1 MRQPGIHRFSDRFG
15 AVIIA
20 LLLALGLPLGWD
32 GSAQAAKPAGHA
44 AKPAPTAKA
53 RPAEPWSPPPRPED
67 APLPRSARLGGDED
81 GTPAGRAVKTP
92 GGITESLR
100 EIALGVNEVLSGEH
114 RQGAARLAAALP
126 RAGDQ
131 ADVAAYYQG
140 LGLYLAGDAPAALAA
155 LDGLRA
161 RASQSFL
168 GRDAL
173 YIAMES
179 AARAS
184 RPERTL
190 ALAEAWL
197 ADPEPSLAPAVWL
210 RAAAAA
216 TNLGQRRKAE
226 DFLRH
231 LILDFP
237 TSQSAKAGLAL
248 AEKLAATPD
257 PAGGAAG
264 FDPSAPDTVLLRAE
278 ALVEKGG
285 AEAALALLP
294 EAAPTGWT
302 PAQAARGAYVRGKAL
317 FRQRKPQAAYEAFAQ
332 AVAADPSS
340 SQAYWA
346 RYHQARCL
354 WRSLRAEDAER
365 GVALLREV
373 LAAPTRDDPLK
384 EVAARHLAL
393 MLAERGRFAEA
404 SEAAGQLKGLA
415 VPPDAAA
422 QGAALGAIL
431 RYVTG
436 DMAGA
441 EAELAAFAGRFPD
454 DDWADGARY
463 WRGKALANLGRGQEA
478 VGLWMEVAGGRPN
491 TYYGG
496 RAAAA
501 LASLGEVKGQVV
513 ASPPGK
519 SPRCPDASEPPSPA
533 VSAALGKAYALADA
547 GLPALAEMALEFSA
561 KAAPD
566 RADLAMAHIRAAMD
580 GGRRTAA
587 MRTAWRTFGGCLLRG
602 TPAELMP
609 LRDALYPR
617 AYAGEVVTALNG
629 SGIDPDV
636 IYSLIRQESFFDPK
650 AVSGAGAIGLMQ
662 LMPETAKAVGK
673 KIGIRP
679 ERADLF
685 NPVVNIRLGVAFFRE
700 RLAREGGLAA
710 ALASYNA
717 GENRV
722 AVWNAG
728 FGGLGEEL
736 FVELIPYT
744 ETRDYVRRIT
754 TNAMVYERLYGGR
767 T

>member
-1 MRQPGIHRFSDRFG
+1 MTPPEIHTFSDRFG
-15 AVIIA
+15 AVI
-20 LLLALGLPLGWD
+20 LAFVLACATLW
-32 GSAQAAKPAGHA
+32 ATTAVAAPPAGPA
-44 AKPAPTAKA
+44 APA
-53 RPAEPWSPPPRPED
+53 RPWLPPPKPQD
-67 APLPRSARLGGDED
+67 APLPRSARLGVDD
-81 GTPAGRAVKTP
+81 ALPPARAVKTP
-92 GGITESLR
+92 AGISEALR
-100 EIALGVNEVLSGEH
+100 DIVLGVNEVLSGSP

-140 LGLYLAGDAPAALAA
+140 LGLYLADDAPAALAA
-155 LDGLRA
+155 LEGLSA
-161 RASQSFL
+161 LAAQSFL

-173 YIAMES
+173 YLAMES
-179 AARAS
+179 AARAG
-184 RPERTL
+184 RPERAL

-197 ADPEPSLAPAVWL
+197 AEPEPTLAPAVWL

-216 TNLGQRRKAE
+216 ASLGQGRKAE

-231 LILDFP
+231 LLLEHP
-237 TSQSAKAGLAL
+237 TSRSAAAGLAL
-248 AEKLAATPD
+248 ARQLAGA
-257 PAGGAAG
+257 PAPGSPAG
-264 FDPSAPDTVLLRAE
+264 FDPDAPDTVLLRAE
-278 ALVEKGG
+278 ALTEKGG
-285 AEAALALLP
+285 AEAALALLG
-294 EAAPTGWT
+294 EASTRSWN
-302 PAQAARGAYVRGKAL
+302 PAQAARAAYVRGKAL
-317 FRQRKPQAAYEAFAQ
+317 FRLRKPKAAYEAFGQ
-332 AVAADPSS
+332 AVAADPAASL
-340 SQAYWA
+340 AFWA

-354 WRSLRAEDAER
+354 WRSLDAEEAGR
-365 GVALLREV
+365 GVALLGEV
-373 LAAPTRDDPLK
+373 LAAPLRDDPLR

-404 SEAAGQLKGLA
+404 LEAAGQLKGLA
-415 VPPDAAA
+415 VPPDVAA
-422 QGAALGAIL
+422 QGAALGAVL
-431 RYVTG
+431 RIVTG

-463 WRGKALANLGRGQEA
+463 WRGKALAGLGRGQEA
-478 VGLWMEVAGGRPN
+478 AALWMEIAAGRPN

-496 RAAAA
+496 RSAAA
-501 LASLGEVKGQVV
+501 LAALGAVKGQTV
-513 ASPPGK
+513 ASTPGK
-519 SPRCPDASEPPSPA
+519 SPRCPDAAEPPSPA
-533 VSAALGKAYALADA
+533 VSATLAKAYALADA
-547 GLPALAEMALEFSA
+547 GLPALAEMALEFAA

-566 RADLAMAHIRAAMD
+566 RADLAMAHIRAAME

-602 TPAELMP
+602 TPAELSP
-609 LRDALYPR
+609 LREALYPR
-617 AYAGEVVTALNG
+617 AYAGEVVAALAG

-650 AVSGAGAIGLMQ
+650 AVSGAGAVGLMQ
-662 LMPETAKAVGK
+662 LMPDTAKAVGK

-700 RLAREGGLAA
+700 RLAREGSLVA

-728 FGGLGEEL
+728 FGSLGEEL

-754 TNAMVYERLYGGR
+754 TNAMLYERLYPGKN
-767 T
+767 